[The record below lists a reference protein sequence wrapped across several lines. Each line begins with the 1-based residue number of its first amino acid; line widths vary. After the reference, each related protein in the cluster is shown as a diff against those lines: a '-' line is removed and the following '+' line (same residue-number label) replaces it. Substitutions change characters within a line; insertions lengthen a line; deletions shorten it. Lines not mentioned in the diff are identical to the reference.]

1 VEGYHHRPF
10 GCGVGSQFRHRPR
23 FPRPP
28 VSSRT
33 VEFLESGWR
42 PWPIPKQAFPLPSRL
57 KCRPTYTPH
66 GPGLP
71 AGSTSPGTSL
81 PRAQRPGT
89 SPLDAHHAPRAPLP
103 LQGVTPPGVTSQV
116 TCKGITLS
124 SSLIRAHAPD
134 QLPPTRFGLGLA
146 QCVLAGCCQ
155 PLLEDGPSRR
165 YLRKSFPRCLDPYP
179 GGTLWCIR
187 PFLPIEHRPSP
198 PFYRVGSH
206 TNRRATS
213 LREFIS
219 GLQSF
224 RHVQAPR
231 FARHPGRS
239 YRSLDI
245 KTGQP

>member
-1 VEGYHHRPF
+1 MAYP
-10 GCGVGSQFRHRPR
+10 Q
-23 FPRPP
+23 
-28 VSSRT
+28 
-33 VEFLESGWR
+33 
-42 PWPIPKQAFPLPSRL
+42 QAFPLPSKL

-66 GPGLP
+66 GSSLP
-71 AGSTSPGTSL
+71 AGSTPPGTSF
-81 PRAQRPGT
+81 PRAQCPAT

-103 LQGVTPPGVTSQV
+103 LQGVTPPGVASPATW
-116 TCKGITLS
+116 KGITLP
-124 SSLIRAHAPD
+124 SSLIWAHAPD
-134 QLPPTRFGLGLA
+134 QLPPTHFGLGLA
-146 QCVLAGCCQ
+146 PWVLAGCCQ

-198 PFYRVGSH
+198 HIYWVGSH
-206 TNRRATS
+206 TNRIATS

-231 FARHPGRS
+231 FAHHPGRS